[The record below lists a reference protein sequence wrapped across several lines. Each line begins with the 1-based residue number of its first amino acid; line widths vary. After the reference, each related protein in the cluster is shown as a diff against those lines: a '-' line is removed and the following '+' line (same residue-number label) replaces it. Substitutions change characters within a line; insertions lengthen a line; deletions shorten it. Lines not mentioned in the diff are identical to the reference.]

1 MYIEMQSIVDTEP
14 TGQYALV
21 MGRRKSGWERVVG
34 GLVAL
39 VAFGFVWEFRLLPP
53 PVTIVLGLLFG
64 LLPAMGGLR
73 RLVHD
78 AAELR
83 EEKRLALEERL
94 SREQLNR
101 DSLEK
106 TILKI
111 AQERRGVVTPALIV
125 LGSDLKLEEAEK
137 ALSDM
142 AARGY
147 AEMRVKDN
155 GTIDYVFH
163 DLT

>member
-1 MYIEMQSIVDTEP
+1 
-14 TGQYALV
+14 
-21 MGRRKSGWERVVG
+21 MGRRKSGWERVIG

-39 VAFGFVWEFRLLPP
+39 VAFGFVLKLHLLPSVVAIILGLVFGLVP
-53 PVTIVLGLLFG
+53 VLGGF
-64 LLPAMGGLR
+64 R
-73 RLVHD
+73 RLIRD

-94 SREQLNR
+94 NREQASR
-101 DSLEK
+101 DGLEK